1 MGRRGKKTLSK
12 SDKTKERAPPVDP
25 QTFPDEQS
33 NVPSSRSR
41 TCDRDA
47 NISLPG
53 SSTSS
58 SRISL
63 TEALSKVM

>member
-1 MGRRGKKTLSK
+1 MGRSGKKTLSK

-41 TCDRDA
+41 PCDRD
-47 NISLPG
+47 SLPG

-58 SRISL
+58 SRVSL